1 MFLDCSHESQC
12 EALTALRSGNEDI
25 PVPGV
30 RLSQSSN
37 PSPCHLGVEGW
48 QFSHML
54 KAPAARCFVEIVLLG
69 AWNRVEILTTQHLR
83 AAFHCKACR
92 VFLFGE
98 PQKYILTGDHHPLHL
113 HQPDHWRWIMRFR
126 TANISQHDLSLVGWS
141 THMLDPWILDP
152 PKNPGDVPMDMT
164 FLAPWGHSVATSESS
179 IPGHDGFDL
188 VLPFKYILNR
198 NK

>member
-1 MFLDCSHESQC
+1 MFLDCSHESQF

-69 AWNRVEILTTQHLR
+69 AWNRVEILTMQHLR
-83 AAFHCKACR
+83 AAFHCKACS

-98 PQKYILTGDHHPLHL
+98 PQKHISSLGITIPFTYINQITDVESCGSTP
-113 HQPDHWRWIMRFR
+113 
-126 TANISQHDLSLVGWS
+126 NISQHNLSLVGWS
-141 THMLDPWILDP
+141 THMLDPWP
-152 PKNPGDVPMDMT
+152 PKNSGDVPWCSHGHDIP
-164 FLAPWGHSVATSESS
+164 APWGHSVATSESS

-188 VLPFKYILNR
+188 VLPFKYISNR